1 MAMGVVVRWE
11 EEDWWRE
18 EVKDH
23 EQEVSGGSSPQLA
36 IPAHC
41 L

>member
-1 MAMGVVVRWE
+1 MAMGVGVRWE

-23 EQEVSGGSSPQLA
+23 EWEVLGGSSP
-36 IPAHC
+36 
-41 L
+41 